1 MQKEPSE
8 KLLDQH
14 YQSQLKKYKRS
25 HQRDACPSDQIV
37 IADWLRVF
45 STVPKE
51 QKLARN
57 SLMILMYGHLKE
69 FGYLRDPFVDIANLE
84 KDLNVI
90 LDSYAYLTVTNENIR
105 RHTSNNVEPSME
117 SVIRYALRTS
127 VYNEANSGLPQQS
140 QQVAKPKRNKDHSR
154 SKKWCMTSTLQ
165 PIEELTE
172 ISEVEPTSN
181 RDREKHSKDIA
192 YDSHRCYKS
201 DQKDQKE
208 QQLTQLAVQEEKLK
222 SVKDRIEKYELA
234 IENDPDEQC
243 QSMPLQSSGNH
254 ESDEEIPTTSEITNY
269 EENPQSG
276 VDVTNEATVGIF
288 TTSGHTE
295 SSNSFESRPRAVRSL
310 KVCFD
315 QMVEMITRSKTSLQ
329 DQHPKHA
336 RPHEMIDT
344 AKRKTEA
351 EAETQNQRKTQI
363 LTQTTTTKRERV
375 SSIPLQIVMHQEWN
389 SKQNEELYR
398 LRKRNREL
406 RKSCLKY
413 YNLDGSLKQHQQ
425 LTSHFDEMKRK
436 QRKQGFLIGAHR
448 ALKRLQRWRGLPQRL
463 GFFATCF
470 GLTGLGLGQW
480 CWRAIDKGLERATH
494 KWYCHT
500 LQHSQEH
507 AWRSYRRI
515 MLNQSMPKA
524 AEALSWL
531 NQVLIGRK
539 ELILERMSHLQQL
552 KQLCA
557 QECAGRVNG
566 VQLEQMLAR
575 LEDKYLQLAKDLHSL
590 ACQQQQQQHQ
600 MEYQLKL

>member
-1 MQKEPSE
+1 MEKEPGE

-14 YQSQLKKYKRS
+14 YQSQLRRYKRT
-25 HQRDACPSDQIV
+25 HRRNACPSDQIV
-37 IADWLRVF
+37 IAKWLRVF

-69 FGYLRDPFVDIANLE
+69 FGYLRDPFVDIANLD

-90 LDSYAYLTVTNENIR
+90 LDSYAYLTVTNENLR
-105 RHTSNNVEPSME
+105 RHTKNNVEPSLE
-117 SVIRYALRTS
+117 SVIRYALRHP
-127 VYNEANSGLPQQS
+127 VNNELQPQD
-140 QQVAKPKRNKDHSR
+140 ARPR
-154 SKKWCMTSTLQ
+154 SKDYSRGRKWSKTRTLQ
-165 PIEELTE
+165 PIEELAE
-172 ISEVEPTSN
+172 ISEMEPTSN
-181 RDREKHSKDIA
+181 RDIEKHSKDNT
-192 YDSHRCYKS
+192 YNSHRCYKS
-201 DQKDQKE
+201 DPDLKE
-208 QQLTQLAVQEEKLK
+208 QRLKQLAAQEEKLK
-222 SVKDRIEKYELA
+222 SVRDRIENYELA
-234 IENDPDEQC
+234 MENELQQQQC
-243 QSMPLQSSGNH
+243 QSSGNY
-254 ESDEEIPTTSEITNY
+254 ESDEKIPTTSEITNY

-276 VDVTNEATVGIF
+276 GDVANEATVGIST

-295 SSNSFESRPRAVRSL
+295 SSNSLESRPQAVRSL

-315 QMVEMITRSKTSLQ
+315 KMAEMITRSQTSLQ
-329 DQHPKHA
+329 DQHPKH
-336 RPHEMIDT
+336 PKPPEMSD
-344 AKRKTEA
+344 AAESKPEA
-351 EAETQNQRKTQI
+351 EIETQNQRKTQI
-363 LTQTTTTKRERV
+363 QTQTTTTRAKERV
-375 SSIPLQIVMHQEWN
+375 TSIPLQIVMHQEWN
-389 SKQNEELYR
+389 SHQTEGLNR

-413 YNLDGSLKQHQQ
+413 YNLDGSLKQQQ
-425 LTSHFDEMKRK
+425 RSSHCDEMKGK
-436 QRKQGFLIGAHR
+436 QRTQGFLIGAHR
-448 ALKRLQRWRGLPQRL
+448 AMKRLQRWHGLPQRL

-480 CWRAIDKGLERATH
+480 RWRAIDRGLERATH

-515 MLNQSMPKA
+515 MLNQSLPKA
-524 AEALSWL
+524 AEALSLL
-531 NQVLIGRK
+531 NQVLNGRK

-566 VQLEQMLAR
+566 VQLQQMLTH

-590 ACQQQQQQHQ
+590 ACQQQQQH
-600 MEYQLKL
+600 